1 MKKILSIILFTYCVL
16 GFAQTNVSGAI
27 SSDTTWSLSNSPYII
42 TGNVLVTSGITLTIE
57 PGVTVKVNSG
67 LYIKNEGIISAVG
80 TSSDKIT
87 FESSAGSPVKS
98 DWVGIKIRSTGG
110 SAIDGGQN
118 YSSGSQFKYVVIKH
132 ADIGLYIYDA
142 GLHISYT
149 EFDTNKYGVEIRKTD
164 GVVIDFSTFT
174 GNTAGV
180 WSEYETF
187 SPDDTTS
194 NILNTFIKNSTFSGN
209 SYGIDL
215 IINQRY
221 FDNLNINN
229 NIIKENT
236 VGIDFSGGGYGCR
249 VKSVNIF
256 KNIIVNNSGY
266 GLQVGQIYGYESMGS
281 EPEDTY
287 PLTVQKNIIV
297 NNPVYWNYGGGV
309 SGVTV
314 KIANNI
320 IYNPSETLDSYS
332 QGLYFTGGTSKSD
345 VITKN
350 LIVSNG
356 ASLNLEDSY
365 TDPSNKTF
373 SYNTFIGQ
381 PLDSKSTISIYGSG
395 HVFLNNNFT
404 KVNSNYILKNTFSSS
419 IDAKNNYWG
428 TSTESEIKTA
438 IYDYTDDFELGAVD
452 YTPFSTTLNTAAP
465 ISPPSNVTATVS
477 GSDVVLNWTANGESD
492 IAGYKLYYGTPTG
505 YSYVTIV
512 DLGNV
517 TTYTVTGGNIATEYA
532 LTAYDSSLDGTD
544 DMVDGNESWFSV
556 SKEVKVTLTS
566 SATSISEPTNSA
578 TLTATL
584 DNTSSADVV
593 VNITYTGT
601 ATNATDYSGAA
612 SITVFAGSLTGTTA
626 ITAIDDTDVEL
637 TETIIIDMGDV
648 SGAAENG
655 TQQVTISL
663 TDNDLPSVSSIAL
676 DKTYI
681 DENGGVA
688 VITATISAVQSKYVT
703 IPLTITG
710 TASADT
716 DYSSAFSSKDY
727 STVAGGNIEP
737 DSLNNQFNNPYG
749 IDVDALGNM
758 YIADRYNHRIV
769 KWEPGATEG
778 VVVAGGNGNG
788 SANNQ
793 LSHPFDVEVDVSG
806 NLFITDVENHRV
818 MKWAAGGTTG
828 TVVAGSGGSGNGS
841 GNLYYPYNS
850 FLDSSGNLYV
860 ADHNNHRIMKW
871 AAGATTGIVVA
882 GGNGQ
887 GSGNNQFNYVNDV
900 FVDSSGNIYV
910 SDVNNHRV
918 MKWAPGATEGTVVAG
933 GNGQGAELNQF
944 YQPYGLY
951 IDSDDNLFVSDS
963 NNRVMKWKP
972 GAVSGTLV
980 AGTNVSGSELDQ
992 LAGPR
997 GINVDSYGNLYIS
1010 DSGNNRIQKI
1020 TFNPE
1025 ITIPAGSTT
1034 GTFTVTGIQDSNEE
1048 DNETIIITPS
1058 TSPTNATSS
1067 ISDALTVTI
1076 FDKNLAPVATA
1087 QTNVEATE
1095 QTEVTIT
1102 LAGTDSNSDTLTY
1115 IIATLPTNGTLSDN
1129 DSVITVDDLPKTTT
1143 SANVVYISISDT
1155 ATSDSFTF
1163 KVNDGTVD
1171 SETATVSLA
1180 ITAVNDVPSLS
1191 DDSVST
1197 DEDNSI
1203 DITLNASDLDSSQIT
1218 YSVASDVSNGTV
1230 TITNNIATYAPS
1242 ENFNGADSFTVTAND
1257 GEATSNIATISITVN
1272 AVNDAPVAVA
1282 DTATVDEG
1290 NTSTTLENGETSLLH
1305 NDTDTE
1311 NDPLTAILVSDP
1323 IYGSLTLNS
1332 DGTFS
1337 YEHNGSGTTFDNFT
1351 YKSNDGFSD
1360 SNITTVNITINPIN
1374 DNFPT
1379 NIILSNTSVE
1389 ENLSQVLIGELS
1401 VIDLDLPSDSHTFQL
1416 VNGDGDDNNSN
1427 FTISGKNL
1435 TANDAFD
1442 YETQQNLSIRIKVVD
1457 ENAQFFEKS
1466 FTINVVNVNDINI
1479 TYDTI
1484 DSYCSGDSGTGSIT
1498 ITSINDAIGTTT
1510 FSWSATNGAVF
1521 TGQESNQNLT
1531 ELSDGIY
1538 SLTLSDDDFTFTK
1551 SFEISLIPQYDE
1563 LSICYIS
1570 SDENDA
1576 EKNRIFLNNQG
1587 NYNVD
1592 VYEILRETN
1601 QSDVYESIGTLES
1614 NENSF
1619 LDDTSNNT
1627 LQSYNYK
1634 VRLLDNCENVS
1645 SESISHKTIL
1655 LQSSIAVNNSVNL
1668 SWSDYEGISYS
1679 TYNIYRKLNEGSFE
1693 VIGSVSSNNNS
1704 YNDQAADVSNNNYEY
1719 YIAIGVDA
1727 CNVQAK
1733 NSNSEQGKKN
1743 TSVEIKSNIQN
1754 VGSETASVED
1764 ENSFNNLSVYPNPT
1778 KNILFIKGNELPV
1791 QITIYNIL
1799 GQELISVKNT
1809 NKIDVEYLST
1819 GVYTIKISDGTR
1831 LFKGKF
1837 IKD

>member
-1 MKKILSIILFTYCVL
+1 MKKILSIILFTYCSL
-16 GFAQTNVSGAI
+16 GFSQTNFSGAI
-27 SSDTTWSLSNSPYII
+27 SSDTTWSLSNSPYIV
-42 TGNVLVTSGITLTIE
+42 TGNVLVASGVTLTIE
-57 PGVTVKVNSG
+57 AGVTIKVSS
-67 LYIKNEGIISAVG
+67 SAVIQNNGTLIAIG

-87 FESSAGSPVKS
+87 FTSNESSPSAG
-98 DWVGIKIRSTGG
+98 DWKYIFFSNTSVDPTYDGSGNYLDGSTLQYVDILYGG
-110 SAIDGGQN
+110 SDTSKGAIDITD
-118 YSSGSQFKYVVIKH
+118 SS
-132 ADIGLYIYDA
+132 LY
-142 GLHISYT
+142 L
-149 EFDTNKYGVEIRKTD
+149 
-164 GVVIDFSTFT
+164 
-174 GNTAGV
+174 
-180 WSEYETF
+180 
-187 SPDDTTS
+187 
-194 NILNTFIKNSTFSGN
+194 
-209 SYGIDL
+209 
-215 IINQRY
+215 
-221 FDNLNINN
+221 
-229 NIIKENT
+229 
-236 VGIDFSGGGYGCR
+236 
-249 VKSVNIF
+249 
-256 KNIIVNNSGY
+256 KNIIVKNSASYGVHFSKSSGGSVGVSKIISSEISNNSATGVYCNCYQYNKSITVENSTINNNAGY
-266 GLQVGQIYGYESMGS
+266 GISTGGGDAGGTHIFNYKNNIITNNSNSGILANANGTQNIYGNIIYNNTGYGVRSRGNG
-281 EPEDTY
+281 TY
-287 PLTVQKNIIV
+287 TIEKNIIV
-297 NNPVYWNYGGGV
+297 GNNSVGV
-309 SGVTV
+309 HGIYATHIIDNNV
-314 KIANNI
+314 IANNAGGI
-320 IYNPSETLDSYS
+320 EVS
-332 QGLYFTGGTSKSD
+332 QGGNYTVSDNQIVFNNNSGDGSGFDPYGGNSQQAWSPDVSLTRNTFYSNTSTFST
-345 VITKN
+345 I
-350 LIVSNG
+350 LSFQPQNG
-356 ASLNLEDSY
+356 
-365 TDPSNKTF
+365 DPSF
-373 SYNTFIGQ
+373 
-381 PLDSKSTISIYGSG
+381 
-395 HVFLNNNFT
+395 VLNNNNIYKNISSYEF
-404 KVNSNYILKNTFSSS
+404 KNYRNSSTSTV
-419 IDAKNNYWG
+419 DAENNYWG
-428 TSTESEIKTA
+428 TATESEIQSK
-438 IYDYTDDFELGAVD
+438 IFDWSDDGSYGIVD
-452 YTPFSTTLNTAAP
+452 YTPFSTSLNTDAP
-465 ISPPSNVTATVS
+465 ISPPSNVTKSVS
-477 GSDVVLNWTANGESD
+477 GSDIVLSWSANAESD
-492 IAGYKLYYGTPTG
+492 LAGYKLHYGDPSG
-505 YSYVTIV
+505 YSYTTTI
-512 DLGNV
+512 DLGN
-517 TTYTVTGGNIATEYA
+517 TTSYTLPGGDIATEYA
-532 LTAYDSSLDGTD
+532 ITAYDSSLDGTD

-655 TQQVTISL
+655 TQQVAISL

>member
-1 MKKILSIILFTYCVL
+1 MKKILSIILFTYCSL
-16 GFAQTNVSGAI
+16 GFSQTNFSGAI
-27 SSDTTWSLSNSPYII
+27 SSDTTWSLSNSPYIV
-42 TGNVLVTSGITLTIE
+42 TGNVLVASGVTLTIE
-57 PGVTVKVNSG
+57 AGVTIKVSS
-67 LYIKNEGIISAVG
+67 SAVIQNNGTLIAIG

-87 FESSAGSPVKS
+87 FTSNESSPSAG
-98 DWVGIKIRSTGG
+98 DWKYIFFSNTSVDPTYDGSGNYLDGSTLQYVDILYGG
-110 SAIDGGQN
+110 SDTSKGAIDITD
-118 YSSGSQFKYVVIKH
+118 SS
-132 ADIGLYIYDA
+132 LY
-142 GLHISYT
+142 L
-149 EFDTNKYGVEIRKTD
+149 
-164 GVVIDFSTFT
+164 
-174 GNTAGV
+174 
-180 WSEYETF
+180 
-187 SPDDTTS
+187 
-194 NILNTFIKNSTFSGN
+194 
-209 SYGIDL
+209 
-215 IINQRY
+215 
-221 FDNLNINN
+221 
-229 NIIKENT
+229 
-236 VGIDFSGGGYGCR
+236 
-249 VKSVNIF
+249 
-256 KNIIVNNSGY
+256 KNIIVKNSASYGVHFSKSSGGSVGVSKIISSEISNNSATGVYCNCYQYNKSITVENSTINNNAGY
-266 GLQVGQIYGYESMGS
+266 GISTGGGDAGGTHIFNYKNNIITNNSNSGILANANGTQNIYGNIIYNNTGYGVRSRGNG
-281 EPEDTY
+281 TY
-287 PLTVQKNIIV
+287 TIEKNIIV
-297 NNPVYWNYGGGV
+297 GNNSVGV
-309 SGVTV
+309 HGIYATHIIDNNV
-314 KIANNI
+314 IANNAGGI
-320 IYNPSETLDSYS
+320 EVS
-332 QGLYFTGGTSKSD
+332 QGGNYTVSDNQIVFNNNSGDGSGFDPYGGNSQQAWSPDVSLTRNTFYSNTSTFST
-345 VITKN
+345 I
-350 LIVSNG
+350 LSFQPQNG
-356 ASLNLEDSY
+356 
-365 TDPSNKTF
+365 DPSF
-373 SYNTFIGQ
+373 
-381 PLDSKSTISIYGSG
+381 
-395 HVFLNNNFT
+395 VLNNNNIYKNISSYEF
-404 KVNSNYILKNTFSSS
+404 KNYRNSSTSTV
-419 IDAKNNYWG
+419 DAENNYWG
-428 TSTESEIKTA
+428 TATESEIQSK
-438 IYDYTDDFELGAVD
+438 IFDWSDDGSYGIVD
-452 YTPFSTTLNTAAP
+452 YTPFSTSLNTDAP
-465 ISPPSNVTATVS
+465 ISPPSNVTKSVS
-477 GSDVVLNWTANGESD
+477 GSDIVLSWSANAESD
-492 IAGYKLYYGTPTG
+492 LAGYKLHYGDPSG
-505 YSYVTIV
+505 YSYTTTI
-512 DLGNV
+512 DLGN
-517 TTYTVTGGNIATEYA
+517 TTSYTLPGGDIATEYA
-532 LTAYDSSLDGTD
+532 ITAYDSSLDGTD